1 MKKEVKSKETKQ
13 TKEAKDLKK
22 ELEKDEPLATMILKD
37 YKQTVQDY
45 KKYNASLIETN
56 NKMNVINKRLLI
68 VIVILIIL
76 LAIVCTYIIL
86 TWDMCNPEMG
96 IFRNTC

>member
-1 MKKEVKSKETKQ
+1 MKKEVKSKETKEE
-13 TKEAKDLKK
+13 KNLKK

-45 KKYNASLIETN
+45 KNYNKKLTDS
-56 NKMNVINKRLLI
+56 NKRMFVLIIVLL
-68 VIVILIIL
+68 IL
-76 LAIVCTYIIL
+76 LAIACTYIIL

>member
-45 KKYNASLIETN
+45 KNYNKKLTDS
-56 NKMNVINKRLLI
+56 NKRMFVLI
-68 VIVILIIL
+68 IIL
-76 LAIVCTYIIL
+76 LIFLAIACTYIIL
-86 TWDMCNPEMG
+86 TWDICNPDMG

>member
-1 MKKEVKSKETKQ
+1 MKKEVESKQ
-13 TKEAKDLKK
+13 TKEEKVLKK

-37 YKQTVQDY
+37 YKQNVEDY

-56 NKMNVINKRLLI
+56 NRMNLINRRLMI

-76 LAIVCTYIIL
+76 LAIACTYIIL
-86 TWDMCNPEMG
+86 TWDMCNSDMG

>member
-45 KKYNASLIETN
+45 KNYNKKLTDS
-56 NKMNVINKRLLI
+56 NKRMFVLIIVLL
-68 VIVILIIL
+68 IL
-76 LAIVCTYIIL
+76 LAIACTYIIL